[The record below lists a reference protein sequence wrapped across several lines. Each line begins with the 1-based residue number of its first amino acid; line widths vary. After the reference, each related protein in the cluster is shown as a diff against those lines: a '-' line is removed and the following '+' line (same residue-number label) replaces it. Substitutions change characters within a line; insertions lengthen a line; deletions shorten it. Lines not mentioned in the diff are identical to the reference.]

1 MQLLQQMPLR
11 RIAWR
16 LLRIVLLVVLLIS
29 GVLLIVQARLI
40 YIPHP
45 YPPDVPLRA
54 GIERLAFT
62 TAAGPQVCW
71 YMPGRAI
78 DRLWLCFAGNASQ
91 ARMWGDLL
99 SDPPCGLLLIEYPG
113 YGESA
118 GSPSP
123 ASILAATEGAVT
135 ALRARLGTLPPTL
148 GVLGH
153 SLGAATAL
161 QYAAV
166 HPVQRIVLVSPF
178 TRMVDM
184 AARVVGWPFC
194 HLLLHRFDN
203 RARLDEICATAAPP
217 PIELFHGT
225 DDEVIPFAM
234 GKALAEAHPAIRFH
248 PVAGGDHNGI
258 LVDIAAQLR
267 DLL

>member
-1 MQLLQQMPLR
+1 MPIRHL
-11 RIAWR
+11 AWR
-16 LLRIVLLVVLLIS
+16 LLRIVVLVVLTVS
-29 GVLLIVQARLI
+29 GLLLLFQHRLI
-40 YIPHP
+40 YLPRP
-45 YPPDVPLRA
+45 YPPGLPLRP
-54 GIERLAFT
+54 GIERLTFT

-71 YMPGRAI
+71 YMPGRAN

-91 ARMWGDLL
+91 AMSWADLL

-123 ASILAATEGAVT
+123 ASILAATDGAVS
-135 ALRARLGTLPPTL
+135 ALTLKLGSLPPRI

-166 HPVQRIVLVSPF
+166 HPVQRIILISPF
-178 TRMVDM
+178 TSMLDM
-184 AARVVGWPFC
+184 AQRVIGWPFC
-194 HLLLHRFDN
+194 HLLLHRYDN
-203 RARLDEICATAAPP
+203 QARLNEICAAVTPP
-217 PIELFHGT
+217 QIDLFHGGA
-225 DDEVIPFAM
+225 DRLIPPAM
-234 GKALAEAHPAIRFH
+234 GQALVAAHPTIHFH
-248 PVAGGDHNGI
+248 LIPDADHNGI